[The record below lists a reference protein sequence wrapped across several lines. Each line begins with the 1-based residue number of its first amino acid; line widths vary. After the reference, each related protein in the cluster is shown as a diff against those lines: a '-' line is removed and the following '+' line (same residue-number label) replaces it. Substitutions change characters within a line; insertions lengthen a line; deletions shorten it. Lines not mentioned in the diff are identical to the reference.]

1 VVHLKL
7 SDLPDDWRQILQWG
21 HCVCSVRDGD
31 TCASCAN
38 SQRIEKAGL
47 DWLTEYEKA
56 ILAGEAI
63 LL

>member
-1 VVHLKL
+1 MVHLKL
-7 SDLPDDWRQILQWG
+7 FYLPDDWRQILQWG
-21 HCVCSVRDGD
+21 HCVCIVLDGD
-31 TCASCAN
+31 TCPSCVN
-38 SQRIEKAGL
+38 SQRIEAAGL

>member
-1 VVHLKL
+1 MRLKL

-21 HCVCSVRDGD
+21 PCVCVALAGEM
-31 TCASCAN
+31 CPSCEN